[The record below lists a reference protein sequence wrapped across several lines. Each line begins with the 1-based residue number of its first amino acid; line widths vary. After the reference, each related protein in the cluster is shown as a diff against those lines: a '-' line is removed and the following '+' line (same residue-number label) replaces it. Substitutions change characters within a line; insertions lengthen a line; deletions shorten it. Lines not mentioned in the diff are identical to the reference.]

1 MNLCDNAGYA
11 PLYLSRAQ
19 LKEGEARLA
28 DLMKAEQADPS
39 WRAGMA
45 LLNYYTAESNWD
57 KVVETGKKYIRKY
70 PDDYYIGLKYANG
83 LCEARLYGS

>member
-28 DLMKAEQADPS
+28 DLMKAEQTDPS
-39 WRAGMA
+39 WRVGMA
-45 LLNYYTAESNWD
+45 LLNYYTAESNWN
-57 KVVETGKKYIRKY
+57 KVVETGK
-70 PDDYYIGLKYANG
+70 
-83 LCEARLYGS
+83 